1 MPSWFSKVFKND
13 AGKAKPIERG
23 PARDELV
30 GGIDVS
36 DDDEEPTPQPE
47 PAKPRRVVNAP
58 VLTDDIEQSS
68 WSADIR
74 IKARVEKGNGAC
86 VFMVDRPVF
95 EGHSAWFPNAE
106 LAGESPLAEA
116 LFAVD
121 GVDSVIIHDFTV
133 TVGRKPTVFGE
144 WDQMAK
150 EIGSTIR
157 GHLLEEK
164 PVVSESFLAGLPS
177 EDSIRETLQRVIDTE
192 INPGIAA
199 HSGAIKLDRVEGNT
213 VYIEMMGGCQGCA
226 ASDITLRQGIHEAF
240 RSAMPGV
247 GAILDVTDHSA
258 GKNPFYNELPAGMR

>member
-1 MPSWFSKVFKND
+1 MPSWFSKVFKNGE
-13 AGKAKPIERG
+13 GKAKPIA
-23 PARDELV
+23 PSPVRDALV

-36 DDDEEPTPQPE
+36 EDEEPAPQPGLI
-47 PAKPRRVVNAP
+47 KPRRVVNAP
-58 VLTDDIEQSS
+58 VLTENTEQSG

-95 EGHSAWFPNAE
+95 EGRSAWFPSAA
-106 LAGESPLAEA
+106 LAAESPLAQA

-133 TVGRKPTVFGE
+133 TVGRKPTVFGD

-150 EIGSTIR
+150 DIGSMIR
-157 GHLLEEK
+157 THLLDEK
-164 PVVSESFLAGLPS
+164 PVVSDAFLAGLPS
-177 EDSIRETLQRVIDTE
+177 EDAIRETLQRVIDTE

-240 RSAMPGV
+240 RNAMPGV

-258 GKNPFYNELPAGMR
+258 GKNPFYNELPAGMS

>member
-13 AGKAKPIERG
+13 AGKAKPIERT
-23 PARDELV
+23 PARDALV

-36 DDDEEPTPQPE
+36 DDEAPTSPPE
-47 PAKPRRVVNAP
+47 PIRSRRVVNAP
-58 VLTDDIEQSS
+58 VLTENTDQSG
-68 WSADIR
+68 WSADVR

-86 VFMVDRPVF
+86 VFLVDRPVF
-95 EGHSAWFPNAE
+95 EGHSAWFPSPE
-106 LAGESPLAEA
+106 LAGESPLAQA

-121 GVDSVIIHDFTV
+121 GVDTAVIHDFTV
-133 TVGRKPTVFGE
+133 TVTRKPAIFGG

-150 EIGSTIR
+150 EIGSVIR

-164 PVVSESFLAGLPS
+164 PVVTEAFLAGLPS
-177 EDSIRETLQRVIDTE
+177 EDAIRETLQRVIDTE

-199 HSGAIKLDRVEGNT
+199 HSGAIRLDRVEGNT

-258 GKNPFYNELPAGMR
+258 GKNPFYNELPAGMG

>member
-13 AGKAKPIERG
+13 TGKAKPIERI
-23 PARDELV
+23 PPRDALA

-36 DDDEEPTPQPE
+36 DDDQTAAPQPE
-47 PAKPRRVVNAP
+47 PAMPRRVVNAP
-58 VLTDDIEQSS
+58 VLTENADHSS

-74 IKARVEKGNGAC
+74 IKARVEKGNGSC

-95 EGHSAWFPNAE
+95 EGHSAWFPKPE
-106 LAGESPLAEA
+106 LAVESPLAQA

-121 GVDSVIIHDFTV
+121 GVDSVVLHDFTV
-133 TVGRKPTVFGE
+133 TVTRKPTIFGD
-144 WDQMAK
+144 WDHMAK
-150 EIGSTIR
+150 EIGSAIR

-164 PVVSESFLAGLPS
+164 PVVTETFLAGLPS
-177 EDSIRETLQRVIDTE
+177 EDEICNTLQRVIDTE

-199 HSGAIKLDRVEGNT
+199 HSGAISLDRVEGNT

-258 GKNPFYNELPAGMR
+258 GKNPFYSELPAGMG